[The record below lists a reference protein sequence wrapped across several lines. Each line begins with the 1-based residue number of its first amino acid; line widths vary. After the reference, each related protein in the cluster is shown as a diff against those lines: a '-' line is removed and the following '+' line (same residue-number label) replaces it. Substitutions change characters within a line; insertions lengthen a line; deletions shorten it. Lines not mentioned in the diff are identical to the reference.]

1 MIRMRKKRI
10 VKKRIVKNTCTLN
23 TAGTGI
29 CGYIGFG
36 FVTLMVQL
44 SKLLMVMHHS
54 CRMFGAQ
61 LEYMYYLGTCA
72 C

>member
-1 MIRMRKKRI
+1 MF
-10 VKKRIVKNTCTLN
+10 LN
-23 TAGTGI
+23 TAGTSI
-29 CGYIGFG
+29 FEYIGFG
-36 FVTLMVQL
+36 GVTLVQL

-72 C
+72 CQ